1 MNRLAVSISILS
13 VMAAGCVI
21 SVFATNKITDDMHEH
36 INLVEESFKRGEYS
50 RSADY
55 AKELQNMWEDM
66 MEHSIL
72 INDLGH
78 AVEITSSLAEIIS
91 FAEAGNDEIY
101 ASCDRAQVQIEM
113 LRDMQTPTF
122 WRIL

>member
-13 VMAAGCVI
+13 VMAAGCVV
-21 SVFATNKITDDMHEH
+21 SVFATNQITEDMHEH

-50 RSADY
+50 RSVGY
-55 AKELQNMWEDM
+55 AKDLQDMWENI

-91 FAEAGNDEIY
+91 FAEAENDEIY